1 MGGYSDTS
9 GGSYSG
15 MGEGGGGSCFS
26 LDICPDIIIT
36 LIAAAAAAGFYLL
49 YVTIQNAGRRRRR
62 SAGRSAGCE
71 CGEEQEQGREWWA
84 VILAQVI
91 MYLGNI
97 AQVHRKR
104 CRSEVLRSMVGGSV
118 L

>member
-15 MGEGGGGSCFS
+15 MGGGGGGSCFS

-62 SAGRSAGCE
+62 RSAGCE
-71 CGEEQEQGREWWA
+71 CDEKQEQGREWWA

-97 AQVHRKR
+97 AEVHRER
-104 CRSEVLRSMVGGSV
+104 CSSEVLRSRVGGSV

>member
-1 MGGYSDTS
+1 MVGGYSDTS

-15 MGEGGGGSCFS
+15 MGGGGGGSCFS

-62 SAGRSAGCE
+62 SAGCE
-71 CGEEQEQGREWWA
+71 CDEKQEQGREWWA

-97 AQVHRKR
+97 AEVHRER
-104 CRSEVLRSMVGGSV
+104 CSSEVLRSRVGGNV

>member
-1 MGGYSDTS
+1 MVGGYSDTS

-15 MGEGGGGSCFS
+15 MGGGGGGSCFS

-49 YVTIQNAGRRRRR
+49 YVTIQNAGRRRR
-62 SAGRSAGCE
+62 SAGCE
-71 CGEEQEQGREWWA
+71 CDEKQEQGREWWA

-97 AQVHRKR
+97 AEVHRER
-104 CRSEVLRSMVGGSV
+104 CSSEVLRSRVGGSV